1 MRMTVHRILFWAA
14 LVCAMILP
22 LVAQAKA
29 NSLPLMAPATGGQIS
44 TQKCHMADCAC
55 PCCQH
60 TGNQRHK
67 SGCRCKSL
75 SLLSLHAVGASAP
88 VQQNS
93 PSYASYI
100 APRPSIIIT
109 DIFRPPQS

>member
-1 MRMTVHRILFWAA
+1 MRKLGRILFWAA

-29 NSLPLMAPATGGQIS
+29 NSLPLMTPATGGQIS
-44 TQKCHMADCAC
+44 AQKCHMADCAC

-60 TGNQRHK
+60 TGNQGHK
-67 SGCRCKSL
+67 SSCRCQST
-75 SLLSLHAVGASAP
+75 SLLCLPSVGNSAP

-93 PSYASYI
+93 PSYASYTSLQ
-100 APRPSIIIT
+100 PSIIIT